1 MILNALCQGLHAH
14 LASRLSDKLHVQETR
29 LLSIFMGPH
38 EVNNMLKLGLLCLS
52 NIQKQKTNKNLN
64 KWEKQKHMKKHSQI
78 YKQLYIASR
87 FNECKSLLPQAD
99 PTPIYEAECLANCGS
114 DTWNHHLDTCAPISV
129 VLEEVNVTFQSTA
142 SVH

>member
-1 MILNALCQGLHAH
+1 MPCVKVSMLTWQVGSVTSCMSRRLDCSVFSWALMRSIECSN
-14 LASRLSDKLHVQETR
+14 LAFCASAIYK
-29 LLSIFMGPH
+29 
-38 EVNNMLKLGLLCLS
+38 NK
-52 NIQKQKTNKNLN
+52 KTNKNLN

-129 VLEEVNVTFQSTA
+129 VLEEVNVTSQSTA